1 MKKFIIMKKSAQVS
15 GNARKY
21 SHQYAKI
28 ALVEIDPKKL
38 QELGQTEPKSISKR
52 AKGLVRI
59 LACGTLFFGKGKRSQ
74 GKKFLD
80 LITEKMNQ
88 LNAQNSEKI

>member
-21 SHQYAKI
+21 SRQYIKL
-28 ALVEIDPKKL
+28 ALVKVDTKKL
-38 QELGQTEPKSISKR
+38 QELGLEEPKTISKH
-52 AKGLVRI
+52 AKGLVQI
-59 LACGTLFFGKGKRSQ
+59 LECKTLFFGEGKRSQ

-80 LITEKMNQ
+80 SITEKMNQ
-88 LNAQNSEKI
+88 LNAQGTI